1 MEQLASVTGFERIEK
16 KDKTAGRQY
25 TSLVLILVTAL
36 GMGICLQNM
45 FLPDISKIP
54 TVFVMLLTGS
64 LLWVVGE
71 KRHAFAAMFGSIVIL
86 TVLVAV
92 VLFSQWGLGALTFLN
107 RFLVR
112 YNYATG
118 LAIDYFTVPEG
129 VDASFGCSVFF
140 ATFLVVLTIYITLLI
155 RGKHPLFL
163 LVFWLPLIG
172 GSIFLETS
180 IGGVLV
186 GVAVLSVIGAFAY
199 SQTELQKDAVYALT
213 ILALGIVLATAG
225 GVYFHVSGFSAS
237 ETMAEMKKNLVARM
251 ETARYGEYDYSQGD
265 LGKAVRSSEEIRLQ
279 VTMERPETMYL
290 RGYVAGSFAD
300 GQWSGVDSVK
310 YSGKYE
316 GMIESYGKNQ
326 FHPLAQLERFL
337 QMNSQAAGGQVPEE
351 MQVTLR
357 NKGASRKYTYLPYG
371 IDYESLSALGQ
382 TWQDAYMPGTS
393 SQEAED
399 NIYDAVVAV
408 RNWESLV
415 GSDASW
421 IFADTDVTEESGH
434 YRSAEAD
441 YRNFVYENYMEVE
454 DAYQEE
460 TDRWSD
466 WDRGDLISVTKKV
479 RETVREKGEE
489 NWHSAHYSTIAVFL
503 FRAIGVPARYVEG
516 YIVDGSRA
524 KRTAEG
530 IYTVEVLAKDAHA
543 WVEIYKDGI
552 GWLPIEVT
560 PDFYEEL
567 TGEDQ
572 QMEQTA
578 GSAQST
584 AGGEEED
591 QEEGEEQAAPG
602 MAVNL
607 WFVLGVIAAV
617 IVGLVILALLILCIR
632 RAVILKDKQKGW
644 ESGELF
650 VRLGAVAASLGEVY
664 DCLKRSEDQLPQEIT
679 DTLREYHFSPEARN
693 RIDGEDVKVMED
705 HVQTMWQEFLEK
717 AGLREKLVAKYVL
730 VVR

>member
-1 MEQLASVTGFERIEK
+1 MEYVASATGFERIENS
-16 KDKTAGRQY
+16 DTTVGRQY

-45 FLPDISKIP
+45 FLPDISKLP
-54 TVFVMLLTGS
+54 AVFVILLTGG
-64 LLWVVGE
+64 LLWLAGK
-71 KRHAFAAMFGSIVIL
+71 KRHTFAAVFGSIVIL

-92 VLFSQWGLGALTFLN
+92 VWFSQWSLGALTFLN
-107 RFLVR
+107 RVLMR

-129 VDASFGCSVFF
+129 VDAAFSCNVFF
-140 ATFLVVLTIYITLLI
+140 ATFLVLLTIYVTLLI

-172 GSIFLETS
+172 GSIFLEAS

-186 GVAVLSVIGAFAY
+186 GLAVLSVIGAFAY

-213 ILALGIVLATAG
+213 VLGLGIFLAVAG

-237 ETMAEMKKNLVARM
+237 ETMADMKKSLVARM
-251 ETARYGEYDYSQGD
+251 EAARYGEYDYSQGD
-265 LGKAVRSSEEIRLQ
+265 LGKTVHSSEELRLQ

-300 GQWSGVDSVK
+300 GQWSGLDSVK

-316 GMIESYGKNQ
+316 GMIESYGKNK

-337 QMNSQAAGGQVPEE
+337 QMNNQAAGGQLPEE
-351 MQVTLR
+351 MQITLR
-357 NKGASRKYTYLPYG
+357 NRGASRKYTYLPYG
-371 IDYESLSALGQ
+371 IDYESLSVLGQ

-393 SQEAED
+393 SRRAED

-421 IFADTDVTEESGH
+421 VFADTDVTEDTGH
-434 YRSAEAD
+434 YRSAETD

-454 DAYQEE
+454 EAYQEE
-460 TDRWSD
+460 TARWSE
-466 WDRGDLISVTKKV
+466 WERGDLVSVTKKV
-479 RETVREKGEE
+479 RETVREQGEE
-489 NWHSAHYSTIAVFL
+489 NWHSAHYSTTAVFL
-503 FRAIGVPARYVEG
+503 YRAIGVPARYVEG
-516 YIVDGSRA
+516 YIVDGEKA
-524 KRTAEG
+524 KRTADG
-530 IYTVEVLAKDAHA
+530 IYTVDVLADNAHA

-567 TGEDQ
+567 TGEEQ

-578 GSAQST
+578 GTAQST
-584 AGGEEED
+584 DGDVEEDEEET
-591 QEEGEEQAAPG
+591 QEQETPG
-602 MAVNL
+602 LAVNV
-607 WFVLGVIAAV
+607 WFVLGVIAVVLAGMV
-617 IVGLVILALLILCIR
+617 LLALLVLCIR
-632 RAVILKDKQKGW
+632 RAVILKNKKKDWQ
-644 ESGELF
+644 SGELF
-650 VRLGAVAASLGEVY
+650 VRLGAVAASLGEIY
-664 DCLKRSEDQLPQEIT
+664 CCLKRSEDDLPSEIT
-679 DTLREYHFSPEARN
+679 DTLREYHFSPDARK
-693 RIDGEDVKVMED
+693 RIDGEDIKIMEE
-705 HVQTMWQEFLEK
+705 HVQTVWQEFLEK
-717 AGLREKLVAKYVL
+717 AGTKEKFVAKYVL

>member
-1 MEQLASVTGFERIEK
+1 MVNEASATGFERIWQ
-16 KDKTAGRQY
+16 DHDRTGRQY

-45 FLPDISKIP
+45 FLPDIGRIP
-54 TVFVMLLTGS
+54 MVLVMLFAGS
-64 LLWVVGE
+64 LLWVFEE
-71 KRHAFAAMFGSIVIL
+71 KRHAFAAVLGSMVIL

-92 VLFSQWGLGALTFLN
+92 LLFSQWGLGALTFLN
-107 RFLVR
+107 RVLVR

-118 LAIDYFTVPEG
+118 LAIDYFTVPQG
-129 VDASFGCSVFF
+129 VDASFSCSLFF
-140 ATFLVVLTIYITLLI
+140 ATFLVVLTIYIALLI
-155 RGKHPLFL
+155 RGKHPMFL

-180 IGGVLV
+180 MSGMLV
-186 GVAVLSVIGAFAY
+186 GVAVLSVIGTFAY

-213 ILALGIVLATAG
+213 ILSLGIFLAAAG
-225 GVYFHVSGFSAS
+225 SIYFHVSGFSAS
-237 ETMAEMKKNLVARM
+237 ETMKEMKKSLVARM
-251 ETARYGEYDYSQGD
+251 ETARYGEYDYTQGD
-265 LGKAVRSSEEIRLQ
+265 LGKAVDSTEQLRLQ

-290 RGYVAGSFAD
+290 RGYVAGSYAD
-300 GQWSGVDSVK
+300 GQWSGLEAVK

-316 GMIESYGKNQ
+316 GMIESYGKNK

-337 QMNSQAAGGQVPEE
+337 QMDSQASGGQPPEK
-351 MQVTLR
+351 MQITLR

-371 IDYESLSALGQ
+371 IDYDSLSALGQ

-399 NIYDAVVAV
+399 NIYDATVAV
-408 RNWESLV
+408 RNMESLV
-415 GSDASW
+415 GSNASW
-421 IFADTDVTEESGH
+421 IFEDTDVTEDTGH

-441 YRNFVYENYMEVE
+441 YRNFVYENYMETE
-454 DAYQEE
+454 EAYREE
-460 TDRWSD
+460 SARWSG
-466 WDRGDLISVTKKV
+466 WERGDLVSATKKI
-479 RETVREKGEE
+479 RETVREQGEE
-489 NWHSAHYSTIAVFL
+489 QWHSAHYSTRAVFL
-503 FRAIGVPARYVEG
+503 YRAIGVPARYVEG
-516 YIVDGSRA
+516 YIVDGERA
-524 KRTAEG
+524 KREAEG
-530 IYTVEVLAKDAHA
+530 IYTVDVLARDAHA
-543 WVEIYKDGI
+543 WVEIYKDGV

-584 AGGEEED
+584 NGGEEE
-591 QEEGEEQAAPG
+591 EEEEPKEKTAPG
-602 MAVNL
+602 MSVNL

-617 IVGLVILALLILCIR
+617 LAAAAVLALVIMCVR
-632 RAVILKDKQKGW
+632 RAVILKKKQKGW
-644 ESGELF
+644 QSQELF

-664 DCLKRSEDQLPQEIT
+664 DCLQRSEEELPREIT
-679 DTLREYHFSPEARN
+679 ATLREYHFSPSARS
-693 RIDGEDVKVMED
+693 RIDGEDVKIMED
-705 HVQTMWQEFLEK
+705 HVQTVWQEFLEK
-717 AGLREKLVAKYVL
+717 AGIREKLVAKYVQ